1 MDIKQL
7 RFLVAL
13 EETGHFGQA
22 AARCHVTQPTLSM
35 RLRNLEEELGLALVR
50 RGQRFE
56 GFTEE
61 GRRILAWARGLLA
74 AQDGLYAEAAA
85 CRGQLVGTLRLG
97 VVPLAGFDPMR
108 LLGLF
113 ASEHPELRFRL
124 FALSSEQILERLASN
139 QLDLGLS
146 YLERLDREHF
156 DSLALADTRM
166 GLLYDRRHFS
176 IDPANL
182 SWEAVAAQPLGLLS
196 SGMHFRQSIDHA
208 LRSRGL
214 NPQPRLETD
223 AVHQLLQA
231 VSAGLC
237 CAVLPLH
244 SGLDSLA
251 EGLSLSP
258 IDAAQTLAPLGL
270 ILRRSA
276 PRSALAEAC
285 FNAARTLL
293 ADRSIEPTDQRI
305 DHSD

>member
-7 RFLVAL
+7 KFLIAL
-13 EETGHFGQA
+13 DETRHFGQA

-35 RLRNLEEELGLALVR
+35 RLRNLEEELGLELVR

-56 GFTEE
+56 GFTEA
-61 GRRILAWARGLLA
+61 GQRVLVWAHSLLA

-108 LLGLF
+108 LIALF
-113 ASEHPELRFRL
+113 ADAHPGLRFQL
-124 FALSSEQILERLASN
+124 FALSSEQILERLGRS
-139 QLDLGLS
+139 QLDLGIS

-156 DSLALADTRM
+156 SSLELAETRM
-166 GLLYDRRHFS
+166 GLLHDRRHFTFTS
-176 IDPANL
+176 PSL
-182 SWEAVAAQPLGLLS
+182 SWDAVAALPLGLLS

-214 NPQPRLETD
+214 APQPRLESD

-231 VSAGLC
+231 TSAGLC
-237 CAVLPLH
+237 CAVIPLD
-244 SGLDSLA
+244 SGLD
-251 EGLSLSP
+251 GLSADLALTP
-258 IDAAQTLAPLGL
+258 IDDAHTLAPLGL
-270 ILRRSA
+270 ILRRSV

-285 FNAARTLL
+285 FDEARRLL
-293 ADRSIEPTDQRI
+293 TETR
-305 DHSD
+305 